1 VDEIMFMNM
10 ATAGALPGEDAELMK
25 RMKAFAEALRS
36 MPGLVNV
43 FVLREEGTGNLVGL
57 SIWTDKASFE
67 AGMAA
72 VPPLPSKV
80 AVTKQPPVMRQ
91 FTEV

>member
-1 VDEIMFMNM
+1 M
-10 ATAGALPGEDAELMK
+10 ATTAGALPGQEAELMK

-36 MPGLVNV
+36 MPGFLNV
-43 FVLREEGTGNLVGL
+43 FVLREAGTGNLVGL
-57 SIWTDKASFE
+57 SIWKDRASFE
-67 AGMAA
+67 SGMAS

-80 AVTKQPPVMRQ
+80 AVTKGSPVVRQ